1 MMIEQIKQELNK
13 HKGCTVNIKCNL
25 GRNKY
30 EKYNATIKELY
41 SNVFIVELKTK
52 EVKSFSYSDIITKT
66 IKIDFKKSIDFN

>member
-1 MMIEQIKQELNK
+1 MMIEQIKEELNK
-13 HKGCTVNIKCNL
+13 YIGHSVNIKYSL

-30 EKYNATIKELY
+30 EKYNAIIKQLY

-66 IKIDFKKSIDFN
+66 IKIDFKKNY